1 MARKLWPEAFL
12 PLKTS
17 FEWCCP
23 PVIIVKREIAKLA
36 TMRFPYA
43 PLEGIIKR
51 GTREI
56 QSEPLRFLMMLS

>member
-1 MARKLWPEAFL
+1 MNGVA
-12 PLKTS
+12 
-17 FEWCCP
+17 P

-56 QSEPLRFLMMLS
+56 QSEPLRF